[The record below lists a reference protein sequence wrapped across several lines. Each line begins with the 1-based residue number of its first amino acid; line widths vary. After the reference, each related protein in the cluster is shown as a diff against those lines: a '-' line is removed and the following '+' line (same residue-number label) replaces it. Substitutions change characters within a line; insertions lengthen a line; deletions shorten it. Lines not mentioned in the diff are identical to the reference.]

1 MSVQLASGWYNQ
13 QIERVAEND
22 IASSAP
28 AVEHDHQLERV
39 HD

>member
-22 IASSAP
+22 IALSVP
-28 AVEHDHQLERV
+28 AVEHGHQLVRV